1 MERGSSSTIYKGEKT
16 SINNNKYKW
25 FSYCVYH
32 IKSIA
37 TKLENFFNFIQ
48 EWDDAKIEFVKHGDL
63 IRLEHILTRRNVHT
77 HQEPAPLSKKQ
88 FQVRIFHDQ

>member
-1 MERGSSSTIYKGEKT
+1 MKCDLIFY
-16 SINNNKYKW
+16 
-25 FSYCVYH
+25 
-32 IKSIA
+32 
-37 TKLENFFNFIQ
+37 LIQ

>member
-1 MERGSSSTIYKGEKT
+1 MGYRL
-16 SINNNKYKW
+16 
-25 FSYCVYH
+25 
-32 IKSIA
+32 
-37 TKLENFFNFIQ
+37 KLNETRLKFFFHLIQ

-88 FQVRIFHDQ
+88 FQVRKFHDQ